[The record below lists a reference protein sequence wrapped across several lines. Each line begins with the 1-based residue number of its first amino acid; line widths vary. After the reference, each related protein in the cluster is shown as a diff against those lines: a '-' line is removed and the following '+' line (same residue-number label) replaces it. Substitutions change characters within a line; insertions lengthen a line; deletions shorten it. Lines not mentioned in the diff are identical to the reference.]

1 MNEKVLAN
9 KQETVKEIVKNF
21 QESNSA
27 VIVEYR
33 GISVADMTNL
43 RSQLREEGVDFK
55 VYKNTLVRRATEQV
69 GFEALDE
76 ILVGPNAISFSE
88 DAVAPSRVL
97 AKFAKKNRK
106 LVIKQGVVE
115 GRIVDLDAI
124 KELASLPNKDGM
136 VAMLLGALQSPIRQ
150 FAYAVS
156 QIEPAN
162 GEETTEEVVEEAAT
176 VTEGTPETAA
186 PEQEAVAEVVEETP
200 EVPEETPVVDE
211 VTETEVEAPA
221 ETVEAVVE
229 DTQEEVVEPAE
240 TKTEEPEAAPEVAE
254 TKEEAPESAE

>member
-55 VYKNTLVRRATEQV
+55 VYKNTLVRRATAQV

-76 ILVGPNAISFSE
+76 VLVGPNAIAFSE

-136 VAMLLGALQSPIRQ
+136 IAMLLGALQSPIRQ

-156 QIEPAN
+156 QIEPEN
-162 GEETTEEVVEEAAT
+162 GDETTEEVVDEVTTAA
-176 VTEGTPETAA
+176 EGTSETTA
-186 PEQEAVAEVVEETP
+186 PAQEAVAEVVEETP
-200 EVPEETPVVDE
+200 EVAVAA
-211 VTETEVEAPA
+211 EA
-221 ETVEAVVE
+221 EVEAVVE
-229 DTQEEVVEPAE
+229 DTQEEAVEPAE

>member
-55 VYKNTLVRRATEQV
+55 VYKNTLVRRATAQV

-76 ILVGPNAISFSE
+76 VLVGPNAIAFSE

-136 VAMLLGALQSPIRQ
+136 IAMLLGALQSPIRQ

-156 QIEPAN
+156 QIEPEN
-162 GEETTEEVVEEAAT
+162 GDETTEEVVDEVTTAA
-176 VTEGTPETAA
+176 EGTSETTA
-186 PEQEAVAEVVEETP
+186 PAQEAVAEVVEETP
-200 EVPEETPVVDE
+200 EVAVAA
-211 VTETEVEAPA
+211 EA
-221 ETVEAVVE
+221 EVEAVVE

>member
-55 VYKNTLVRRATEQV
+55 VYKNTLVRRATAQV

-76 ILVGPNAISFSE
+76 VLVGPNAIAFSE

-115 GRIVDLDAI
+115 GRVVDLDAI

-136 VAMLLGALQSPIRQ
+136 IAMLLGALQSPIRQ

-156 QIEPAN
+156 QIEPEN
-162 GEETTEEVVEEAAT
+162 GDETTEEVVDEVTTAA
-176 VTEGTPETAA
+176 EGTSETTA
-186 PEQEAVAEVVEETP
+186 PAQEAVAEVVEETP
-200 EVPEETPVVDE
+200 EVAVAAEA
-211 VTETEVEAPA
+211 EVEAPA